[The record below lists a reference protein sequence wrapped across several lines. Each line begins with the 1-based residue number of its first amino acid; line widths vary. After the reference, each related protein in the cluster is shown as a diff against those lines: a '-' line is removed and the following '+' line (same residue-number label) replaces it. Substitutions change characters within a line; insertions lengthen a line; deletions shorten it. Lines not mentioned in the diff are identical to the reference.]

1 MSHRSFGQYLNALTW
16 ICNYSKATTLSLV
29 DQVLEDH
36 DTDVL
41 EMKAK
46 TEAMWKENTSK
57 RERRSVASKDVPGIC
72 FFGDNIGNKT
82 MCFHPRPAFLKND
95 FPH

>member
-1 MSHRSFGQYLNALTW
+1 M
-16 ICNYSKATTLSLV
+16 
-29 DQVLEDH
+29 EDH

-46 TEAMWKENTSK
+46 TEAMWKTSTSK

-82 MCFHPRPAFLKND
+82 MCFNPVQASLFEKLFSDFFGPLKGHLQMLSML
-95 FPH
+95 F